1 MLPLQQAY
9 EVRSAVLEYIKATFH
24 FRDAEVGK
32 AFYRFI
38 EDEED
43 GLFKG
48 PYVSLKTPFVKAAGE
63 GEIPLDIRPGFT
75 PHKHQVDAFRR
86 LTTRDGHTPQPTLL
100 TTGTGSGK
108 TECFLYPVLD
118 YVFQTNRHK
127 VRKGVKVIIMYP
139 MNALASDQ
147 AKRLAEAIWGTE
159 ESHQLRDKVTAGLF
173 IGEGVDR
180 ADYPA
185 AMGPHNIIENRDA
198 ILDSAPDILLTNF
211 KMLDYGLMQQRY
223 MPLWKGNMG
232 EAEPMLRFM
241 VLDELHT
248 YDGAQGTDVANLIR
262 RLKLKLGLPAGRLT
276 PVGTSATI
284 GNGSD
289 SKSLLCE
296 YASDVFGEAFDEDS
310 IIEEHRMAVD
320 DFCGPDLAPHTPPE
334 RQLEGLSA
342 NATASVAEYVGKARE
357 AWLSGC
363 PDDKMEIGKRLRRL
377 QIVHDL
383 LETTA
388 GGALPLSRLK
398 SELGRK
404 NAAYGRLQASR
415 PDAAHAAVESLLA
428 LISEA
433 KLPDDTGAPRFP
445 LLYLQVQ
452 LWQRELSGVMRMVG
466 AEPEFTWRDSIPHDK
481 RAALPAYFCR
491 DCGASGWLTTKKETE
506 QKFGTDAARI
516 NKAFM
521 DNEKEVRLLNTLTD
535 GHAPIESYTG
545 GGWTTVE
552 TPYIR
557 PEDMTICPKGADDA
571 LQVYA
576 IGRKRLTAGNK
587 ATLDRRCPLCMS
599 DSLTIVGGRTS
610 TLSSVAVSQ
619 VMSSDFDSPDG
630 ARRKMLTFCN
640 SVQDAAHLA
649 GFYEVR
655 TFRFLF
661 RQSIQYYLKTLS
673 HPVSLRELQEGFK
686 EFWKKRLTGEE
697 YYHRFMPDDIM
708 EKFDWRSSYRE
719 REGGPFTA
727 KFKEEF
733 DLRVDWE
740 ICSEFGFMSQLGR
753 TLEKMGASATYF
765 REEDLRGAFRRME
778 PWLRANNLE
787 VVAEREDLFLRLA
800 NGVLHRL
807 RWRGGIDHEF
817 LRLYRTEQLKPVML
831 NWPRREGVHFMHK
844 RFGRN
849 RIPRAMGFSPVSR
862 GDETL
867 DVTTAK
873 NGHPNWFHTYFA
885 RSVYNPSHTALA
897 PNCEV
902 VNDFYKVL
910 METLAECGIL
920 DKKEANRTV
929 NYAICPDALY
939 VSSAMRTIK
948 CSKCESHMHVAKS
961 DTLTLGTHCLDYKC
975 ADGQYD
981 VVESE
986 QDNYYK
992 KVYNREISPRIY
1004 AHEHTGLLER
1014 GKREDIEREFK
1025 EGKDRNG
1032 DKVAQPINVL
1042 TATSTLEM
1050 GIDIGDLNV
1059 VANAGIPPKP
1069 SNFLQRVGRAGRKE
1083 GAALVLNYAKAG
1095 KHDMYYFA
1103 DPLSMMEGAVGT
1115 PGCFL
1120 AAKDILRRH
1129 FYAFCIDSWTSAD
1142 TGNSIPSHLKL
1153 LGFSFSLL
1161 TDSQFFANRINQFI
1175 ADHLAEL
1182 EESFRKQYPDDDLA
1196 EGEQNANKRHHG
1208 TQSALAEL
1216 FKSVEDGSLG
1226 RQVIE
1231 EFRQMLN
1238 RVDKIRRE
1246 QKDLRER
1253 LDLIPQNDTERRND
1267 ILDQNRG
1274 LMALEKAIK
1283 EESVVEFMTDAGLLP
1298 NYAFPETGV
1307 KLAATIFSKKAPGD
1321 DAENTPAPQSLELV
1335 RPASQGIR
1343 ELAPGN
1349 VFYTQKLRLEIKGMT
1364 LTDRTDSMRQMRYCS
1379 KCDALADEGDQEWY
1393 TSRCCPKCGSDSWH
1407 SNQHKYLK
1415 FTTATTSVCRNDA
1428 ALDDRSEDRDQKF
1441 FHTMRHFRFAEGGN
1455 ATAHCLKKVE
1465 FGFEFCKDVT
1475 LTEVNYGSMEQMAE
1489 PVKINGADHISG
1501 LGFVTC
1507 KYCGKS
1513 TSVIYGSKEGKEM
1526 HYPFC
1531 NHKEVGFPADEA
1543 HKDTFER
1550 LYLYRSVKTEALKV
1564 LLPVQLFDVEATV
1577 ELFRAGLELGL
1588 RHFYKS
1594 NPEHLRIDAY
1604 AEFNRDSHNFDNYL
1618 IIHDTIPGGTG
1629 YLSQLSDPEEFSE
1642 LLRISYENI
1651 RDCKCQQEGK
1661 DGCYRCILSYGNQWQ
1676 RQNLSR
1682 QRAEELFKSIVDE
1695 CEDWEQ
1701 TNGLGS
1707 VSLTGKT
1714 EDSELELLFV
1724 RAMERVARKRHWR
1737 WEKIDDA
1744 ASRSLRYALTIKDQ
1758 DVEVKYS
1765 VIPQYGLGPAQGVA
1779 KVTKPDFQFNCAYAN
1794 VGGEELDPA
1803 QVAQWSVYLDGY
1815 AYHASASHNGFANDL
1830 ARREAIRQCCSPLR
1844 LTWTLTWADIKPY
1857 TEPDGKEDFA
1867 DGLYVANPNDNM
1879 LQIFENELRSKRNSL
1894 ERFLFMLTRP
1904 DIETQRKEA
1913 FAYIASCWTEN
1924 QNYIAPYDKIDDA
1937 LSENAR
1943 SQYQSDV
1950 AETDYDA
1957 DHFFAKTTF
1966 IPHNSLLAGSAW
1978 YPCDQEE
1985 GLGDSIRY
1993 DWAMRKIP
2001 AELNKDDWEDFW
2013 RRYDI
2018 LQFFRQPAPEPDVE
2032 LEEILQYFPGLED
2045 VVSSL
2050 FHNNVA
2056 FTTEGTYNL
2065 MEGGVIVAE
2074 AAIKIEG
2081 KDIVI
2086 DNFEGRDDAVAAFES
2101 HGFTVLTPETF
2112 DINKVK

>member
-38 EDEED
+38 EDERD

-75 PHKHQVDAFRR
+75 PHKHQEEAFRR
-86 LTTRDGHTPQPTLL
+86 LTTRGGHKPQPTLL

-118 YVFQTNRHK
+118 YVFQMNRHGA
-127 VRKGVKVIIMYP
+127 RKGVKVIIMYP

-159 ESHQLRDKVTAGLF
+159 ESHPLRDKVSAGLF

-180 ADYPA
+180 TDYPA

-198 ILDSAPDILLTNF
+198 ILDSVPDILLTNF

-232 EAEPMLRFM
+232 EREPMLRFM

-262 RLKLKLGLPAGRLT
+262 RLKLKLSLPAGWLA

-289 SKSLLCE
+289 SKRLLCE
-296 YASDVFGEAFDEDS
+296 YATDIFGEQFGEDS
-310 IIEEHRMAVD
+310 VIEEHRMTVD
-320 DFCGPDLAPHTPPE
+320 DFCGPEGLEPHTPPE
-334 RQLEGLSA
+334 RLLEGLSA
-342 NATASVAEYVGKARE
+342 DATATVAEYVGKARE

-363 PDDKMEIGKRLRRL
+363 PDDKIEIGKRLRRL
-377 QIVHDL
+377 LIVHDL
-383 LETTA
+383 LDTTS
-388 GGALPLSRLK
+388 GGTLPLADVKR
-398 SELGRK
+398 ELGRK
-404 NAAYGRLQASR
+404 NAGYGRLLAER
-415 PDAAHAAVESLLA
+415 PDLAQAAVESLLA
-428 LISEA
+428 LICEA
-433 KLPDDTGAPRFP
+433 KLPDDTGAARFP
-445 LLYLQVQ
+445 LLHLQVQ
-452 LWQRELSGVMRMVG
+452 LWQRELSGIMRMVG

-481 RAALPAYFCR
+481 RTALPIYFCR

-506 QKFGTDAARI
+506 QKFGTDAARV

-521 DNEKEVRLLNTLTD
+521 DNEKEVRLLNTLTES
-535 GHAPIESYTG
+535 HAPIESYAG
-545 GGWTTVE
+545 GGWATVE

-557 PEDMTICPKGADDA
+557 PEDMTICPKADNDT
-571 LQVYA
+571 LHVYA
-576 IGRKRLTAGNK
+576 ISRKKLTAGNK

-599 DSLTIVGGRTS
+599 DSLAIVGGRTS

-619 VMSSDFDSPDG
+619 IMSSDFDSPDG
-630 ARRKMLTFCN
+630 SRRKMLTFCN

-673 HPVSLRELQEGFK
+673 GPVSLRELQDGFK
-686 EFWKKRLTGEE
+686 EFWKKRLEGEE
-697 YYHRFMPDDIM
+697 YYHRFMPDDLM

-719 REGGPFTA
+719 REGGPLSQ
-727 KFKEEF
+727 KFKAEF

-740 ICSEFGFMSQLGR
+740 ICSEFGFMSQRGR
-753 TLEKMGASATYF
+753 TLEKMGSSATFF
-765 REEDLRGAFRRME
+765 REEDLRDVFRRME
-778 PWLRANNLE
+778 PWLQENNLE
-787 VVAEREDLFLRLA
+787 AVAEHEGDFLRLV

-831 NWPRREGVHFMHK
+831 NWPRREGVHFLHK
-844 RFGRN
+844 RFGKN
-849 RIPRAMGFSPVSR
+849 RIPRVMGFTPVSR

-867 DVTTAK
+867 DVTTSK
-873 NGHPNWFHTYFA
+873 NGHANWFHTYFA
-885 RSVYNPSHTALA
+885 KSLYDPSVTVFA
-897 PNCEV
+897 PNYDII
-902 VNDFYKVL
+902 NDFYKVL
-910 METLAECGIL
+910 METMAESGIL
-920 DKKEANRTV
+920 DRQEANGIT
-929 NYAICPDALY
+929 NYAISPEAIY
-939 VSSAMRTIK
+939 VGHGVRSFK
-948 CSKCESHMHVAKS
+948 CGKCESRMHVAKS
-961 DTLTLGTHCLDYKC
+961 DTLTPGTHCLDYKC
-975 ADGQYD
+975 NDGHYD
-981 VVESE
+981 VEEQE

-992 KVYNREISPRIY
+992 RVYSREVSPRIY

-1025 EGKDRNG
+1025 EGKDRYG
-1032 DKVAQPINVL
+1032 RAVAQPTNVL

-1103 DPLSMMEGAVGT
+1103 EPLSMMDGAVGT

-1120 AAKDILRRH
+1120 EAKDILRRH
-1129 FYAFCIDSWTSAD
+1129 FYAFCIDSWASANA
-1142 TGNSIPSHLKL
+1142 GNVIPSRLEFLGLSFNL
-1153 LGFSFSLL
+1153 LNDG
-1161 TDSQFFANRINQFI
+1161 TFFANRINQYI
-1175 ADHLAEL
+1175 NGHLAEL
-1182 EESFRKQYPDDDLA
+1182 EENFSKQYP
-1196 EGEQNANKRHHG
+1196 GQG
-1208 TQSALAEL
+1208 TQSVLSEL
-1216 FKSVEDGSLG
+1216 FKSVEDGTMG

-1246 QKDLRER
+1246 QKELRER
-1253 LDLIPQNDTERRND
+1253 LDQIPQNDTERRND

-1274 LMALEKAIK
+1274 LRALERAIK

-1307 KLAATIFSKKAPGD
+1307 KLSATIFSRKAPGD

-1349 VFYTQKLRLEIKGMT
+1349 VFYTQKLGLEIKGMN
-1364 LTDRTDSMRQMRYCS
+1364 LTDRTDSVKQMRYCS

-1393 TSRCCPKCGSDSWH
+1393 ASRCCPKCGSDSWH

-1428 ALDDRSEDRDQKF
+1428 ALDDSHEDRDQKF
-1441 FHTMRHFRFAEGGN
+1441 FHTMRHFRFAQNGD
-1455 ATAHCLKKVE
+1455 AVAYCLKKAE
-1465 FGFEFCKDVT
+1465 FGIEFCKDVT
-1475 LTEVNYGSMEQMAE
+1475 LTEVNYGNMEQMAE
-1489 PVKINGADHISG
+1489 PVKVNGTEHISG

-1531 NHKEVGFPADEA
+1531 NHKDVGFPADEA

-1550 LYLYRSVKTEALKV
+1550 LYLYRSVKTEAIKV
-1564 LLPVQLFDVEATV
+1564 LLPVQLFDVEDTV

-1588 RHFYKS
+1588 RHYYKS
-1594 NPEHLRIDAY
+1594 SPEHLRIDAY

-1618 IIHDTIPGGTG
+1618 IIHDAIPGGTG
-1629 YLSQLSDPEEFSE
+1629 YLSKLLQPDEHSQPKEFSA
-1642 LLRISYENI
+1642 LLRICYERI
-1651 RDCKCQQEGK
+1651 RDCKCRQEGK
-1661 DGCYRCILSYGNQWQ
+1661 DGCYHCILSYGNQWQ

-1682 QRAEELFKSIVDE
+1682 RRAEELFKSIVDE
-1695 CEDWEQ
+1695 CFDWEK

-1724 RAMERVARKRHWR
+1724 RAMERVARERHWR
-1737 WEKIDDA
+1737 WERIDDA
-1744 ASRSLRYALTIKDQ
+1744 VSRQHRYSLMIKDE
-1758 DVEVKYS
+1758 DVEVKYC
-1765 VIPQYGLGPAQGVA
+1765 VIPQYSLGPAQGVA
-1779 KVTKPDFQFNCAYAN
+1779 SVTKPDFQFNCAYAN

-1803 QVAQWSVYLDGY
+1803 RVAQWSVYLDGY
-1815 AYHASASHNGFANDL
+1815 AYHASASHNGFANDM
-1830 ARREAIRQCCSPLR
+1830 ARREAIRQCNIPLR

-1857 TEPDGKEDFA
+1857 AQPDGAESFA
-1867 DGLYVANPNDNM
+1867 DGLYVANPNPNI
-1879 LQIFENELRSKRNSL
+1879 LQGFENELWRRRNSL

-1913 FAYIASCWTEN
+1913 FSYVASCWTEC
-1924 QNYIAPYDKIDDA
+1924 QDYIAPYDKIDDA
-1937 LSENAR
+1937 VRENAR
-1943 SQYQSDV
+1943 SQYKSSIS
-1950 AETDYDA
+1950 DA
-1957 DHFFAKTTF
+1957 DHDALHFFIKTTF
-1966 IPHNSLLAGSAW
+1966 IPRNSLVTGCAW
-1978 YPCDQEE
+1978 YPYDQED
-1985 GLGDSIRY
+1985 GFGDGIRY

-2001 AELNKDDWEDFW
+2001 QELNREDWEDFW

-2018 LQFFRQPAPEPDVE
+2018 LQFFRQPFPAPSVE
-2032 LEEILQYFPGLED
+2032 LDDILPYFPGLED
-2045 VVSSL
+2045 VVSTL
-2050 FHNNVA
+2050 FNNNVP
-2056 FTTEGTYNL
+2056 FTTEGSYSL
-2065 MEGGVIVAE
+2065 MENGKIVAE

-2086 DNFEGRDDAVAAFES
+2086 DNFEERADAVAKFKA